1 MNFYCAPASF
11 WPSQL
16 QKPLILLFLHWTRFV
31 WICPS
36 NPPTFYWADS
46 IEWPVCTAVQEISLN
61 IQTHVW
67 LCVFKTTTQIC
78 KSLFQTCSKS
88 FQREDVRLTLSC
100 RWCPASSSHKSVCS
114 ALSDVFKRPPPPL
127 QKPNHSSYTV
137 VDQLCNLIV
146 VFALVY
152 GGDIPSHV
160 ATHGHLCSVWHF
172 F

>member
-1 MNFYCAPASF
+1 MNFYCASDSF

-16 QKPLILLFLHWTRFV
+16 SLFLHWTRFV
-31 WICPS
+31 WICPF
-36 NPPTFYWADS
+36 NPLTFYWADS
-46 IEWPVCTAVQEISLN
+46 IEWPVRTAAQEINLN

-78 KSLFQTCSKS
+78 KSLFLTCSKS
-88 FQREDVRLTLSC
+88 FRREDVRLTLCC
-100 RWCPASSSHKSVCS
+100 RRCPASTSRTSVCS
-114 ALSDVFKRPPPPL
+114 VIGDVFKPPPL
-127 QKPNHSSYTV
+127 QKPNHSSYTGI
-137 VDQLCNLIV
+137 DQLCNLIV

-160 ATHGHLCSVWHF
+160 ATRGHLCSAWHF